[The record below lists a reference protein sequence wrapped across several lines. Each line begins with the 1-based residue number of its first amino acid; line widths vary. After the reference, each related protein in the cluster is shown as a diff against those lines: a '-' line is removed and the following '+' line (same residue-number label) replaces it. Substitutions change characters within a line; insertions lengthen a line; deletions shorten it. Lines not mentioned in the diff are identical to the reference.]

1 MTNGLTECLKS
12 KKKEKPINYKNLPT
26 LLNGEGKGGVVMLKL
41 SKYVLYDIVRSK
53 VILAYTAF
61 LFLVSF
67 SLFSMEEN
75 SSKAILSLL
84 NIVLI
89 VVPLISM
96 IFTTIHYYNSYEF
109 IELMLS
115 QPMSRRKILLS
126 EYAGVSL
133 SLLSSFFIG
142 VGVPVLLYSPDST
155 GLSLLFTGLSLTL
168 IFTSLAFLTSVKARD
183 KARGIGFALLLWFYF
198 SLIYD
203 GLILLILFTFSD
215 YPLEKLTLV
224 LSALNPVDLG
234 RISIML
240 KMDVSALMGYT
251 GALYKD
257 FFGSGQGILFT
268 AGIMALWAVLPLWLA
283 LRSFKRKDM

>member
-1 MTNGLTECLKS
+1 
-12 KKKEKPINYKNLPT
+12 
-26 LLNGEGKGGVVMLKL
+26 MLKL
-41 SKYVLYDIVRSK
+41 SKYVLYDIVRNK

-67 SLFSMEEN
+67 SLFNMEEN

-109 IELMLS
+109 IELMVS

-126 EYAGVSL
+126 EYGGVSL
-133 SLLSSFFIG
+133 SLVSSFLIG
-142 VGVPVLLYSPDST
+142 VGIPVLLYSADNV
-155 GLSLLFTGLSLTL
+155 GFSLLFTGTSLTFV
-168 IFTSLAFLTSVKARD
+168 FTSLAFLTSVIARD
-183 KARGIGFALLLWFYF
+183 KAKGIGFALLLWFYF

-203 GLILLILFTFSD
+203 GLILLILFSFSD
-215 YPLEKLTLV
+215 YPLEKLTLL
-224 LSALNPVDLG
+224 LSALNPIDLG

-240 KMDVSALMGYT
+240 KMDISALMGYT

-257 FFGSGQGILFT
+257 FFGSGTGILFT
-268 AGIMALWAVLPLWLA
+268 VGIMLLWIILPLWWA
-283 LRSFKRKDM
+283 LQVFKKKDL

>member
-1 MTNGLTECLKS
+1 MF
-12 KKKEKPINYKNLPT
+12 
-26 LLNGEGKGGVVMLKL
+26 KL

-53 VILAYTAF
+53 VILAYTVF

-75 SSKAILSLL
+75 SSKAMLSLL
-84 NIVLI
+84 NIILI

-115 QPMSRRKILLS
+115 QPMSRRRILLS

-133 SLLSSFFIG
+133 SLLISFLTG
-142 VGVPVLLYSPDST
+142 VGIPVLLYSPDSV
-155 GLSLLFTGLSLTL
+155 GFSLLFTGFSLTL
-168 IFTSLAFLTSVKARD
+168 VFTSLAFLTSVKSRD

-198 SLIYD
+198 ALIYD
-203 GLILLILFTFSD
+203 GLVLLILFSFSD

-224 LSALNPVDLG
+224 LSALNPIDLG

-251 GALYKD
+251 GALYRD
-257 FFGSGQGILFT
+257 FFGSGSGILFT
-268 AGIMALWAVLPLWLA
+268 VGIMLLWIVVPLWWA
-283 LRSFKRKDM
+283 LHSFKRKDL